1 MINWSLILYYNIGKC
16 QSNDFDAQIA
26 DTTLVMIQHL
36 IVTMRYRFENYESKW
51 AIFEQGRERSIRFT
65 LGERIWG
72 LFLELVKVIE
82 ILFDGRESDE
92 ILLRLLENEEA
103 EAIVTQLLGEN
114 YAEQRQVAWFKN
126 GKLKTVNRAIWKE
139 VTFTD

>member
-26 DTTLVMIQHL
+26 DTTLVMRQHL
-36 IVTMRYRFENYESKW
+36 IVTMRYRFENYESKG
-51 AIFEQGRERSIRFT
+51 AIFEQGRERAIRFT

-72 LFLELVKVIE
+72 LFLELEKVIE
-82 ILFDGRESDE
+82 ILFDGCESDE

-114 YAEQRQVAWFKN
+114 YAEQRQVA
-126 GKLKTVNRAIWKE
+126 
-139 VTFTD
+139 